1 MYAIGILLGALEVS
15 SGMVVSSGACVDRQ
29 HAHSRS
35 APLLMAWL
43 PSLPDCPLLGGAP
56 PPPPPPPPP
65 GSAAPASAPPVR
77 ELLDQLERSAQQ
89 TVGLQAP
96 FVCAAAEAATDLLLR
111 SACDELG
118 SLKVTV
124 EAQSTSQV
132 LLGGEVGLAGVSAT
146 GVSIGGLRAAS
157 IALSTRHLRLPVP
170 DLLSTPPRLLPNL
183 AEAARAG
190 FSVRF
195 SRDDL
200 AGSPVL
206 FGALQELLREL
217 LRSGASA
224 AIGQALPQGWGD
236 VRLRRIESLDGG
248 RLTLVADG
256 AVENADGTRTELE
269 GLRVRSLVKV
279 NKIERLLVLDMP
291 ELLSTFEGF
300 GAKLEV
306 GLPFLRGAAIPLPE
320 LLELSSF
327 EVDDGAIVAT
337 GSLTLPPLDYDD
349 LASTINE
356 LQNAAAR
363 QSAPQTITVPA
374 RGEEEEPPPPAL
386 PRRL

>member
-1 MYAIGILLGALEVS
+1 M
-15 SGMVVSSGACVDRQ
+15 
-29 HAHSRS
+29 
-35 APLLMAWL
+35 
-43 PSLPDCPLLGGAP
+43 
-56 PPPPPPPPP
+56 
-65 GSAAPASAPPVR
+65 
-77 ELLDQLERSAQQ
+77 
-89 TVGLQAP
+89 
-96 FVCAAAEAATDLLLR
+96 
-111 SACDELG
+111 
-118 SLKVTV
+118 
-124 EAQSTSQV
+124 
-132 LLGGEVGLAGVSAT
+132 
-146 GVSIGGLRAAS
+146 
-157 IALSTRHLRLPVP
+157 
-170 DLLSTPPRLLPNL
+170 
-183 AEAARAG
+183 
-190 FSVRF
+190 
-195 SRDDL
+195 
-200 AGSPVL
+200 
-206 FGALQELLREL
+206 
-217 LRSGASA
+217 
-224 AIGQALPQGWGD
+224 
-236 VRLRRIESLDGG
+236 
-248 RLTLVADG
+248 ADG